1 MRMDQA
7 YRADRVPGT
16 GSDNGTV
23 ITVVVPAA
31 LALATWIYLALGHGR
46 FWSTA
51 VRLPTTSNPDPAGGW
66 PDVTAIVPARDE
78 AESCRRLCPACSRR
92 ITQADFEW

>member
-16 GSDNGTV
+16 GSDNRTV
-23 ITVVVPAA
+23 ITVVVLAA
-31 LALATWIYLALGHGR
+31 LALTTWIYLALGRGR

-51 VRLPTTSNPDPAGGW
+51 VRLPTALSWVSWSARTYMVMLSASMRP
-66 PDVTAIVPARDE
+66 AIVK
-78 AESCRRLCPACSRR
+78 
-92 ITQADFEW
+92 IQ

>member
-16 GSDNGTV
+16 GSDNRTV
-23 ITVVVPAA
+23 ITVVVLAA
-31 LALATWIYLALGHGR
+31 LALTTWIYLALGRGR

-51 VRLPTTSNPDPAGGW
+51 VRLPTASSSDPAGGW

-78 AESCRRLCPACSRR
+78 AEILPTTLPSLLVQ
-92 ITQADFEW
+92 IIQDDFEW